1 MVITCEMYYKRLLG
15 KEISKALEN
24 NPIVAIIGPRQVGK
38 TSLAKKVIEEI
49 TDNKIYLDLE
59 KSSDLQKLDNAE
71 WFLSQQKGKLICLD
85 EIQRKPEIFPLI
97 RSLVDEWQ
105 GNGHF
110 LVLGSASRE
119 LIMQSSETLAG
130 RISYKELTPFLF
142 SEIENDVKLED
153 YLVKGGFP
161 RASLAD
167 YDISMEWRLDFITT
181 FLERDLLFWSGFSTQ
196 TMRKLWQMTAHLNGQ
211 TINYEMLSRSL
222 NVSNATCRNYIEL
235 LSSTFMV
242 NLLSPYE
249 TNVKKRIVKSPKIYL
264 NDSGI
269 VNALLGIQ
277 DFESMSGSPAIGGIW
292 ELAVYANLKGHFPRA
307 DFYFYRTS
315 NGAEIDF
322 VMEYQNKRFAIEC
335 KAGHQ
340 PKLGRGNWNA
350 IEDINPDHVFLA
362 APVQEGWPVSEKV
375 DVVNI
380 AELISSIKLK

>member
-1 MVITCEMYYKRLLG
+1 MHYPRNLQI
-15 KEISKALEN
+15 EINKALLN

-49 TDNKIYLDLE
+49 AENQIYLDLE
-59 KSSDLQKLDNAE
+59 KPSDLQKLDNPE
-71 WFLSQQKGKLICLD
+71 WFLAQQKGKLICLD

-130 RISYKELTPFLF
+130 RISYKELTPFLV
-142 SEIENDVKLED
+142 SEIENDIQLED

-161 RASLAD
+161 RAILAD
-167 YDISMEWRLDFITT
+167 NQISMEWRLDFIST

-211 TINYEMLSRSL
+211 TINYELLSKSL

-242 NLLSPYE
+242 NLIPPLES
-249 TNVKKRIVKSPKIYL
+249 NVKKRIVKSPKIFL
-264 NDSGI
+264 NDTGI
-269 VNALLGIQ
+269 VNSLLGIK
-277 DFESMSGSPAIGGIW
+277 DFEALAGSPAIGGIW
-292 ELAVYANLKGHFPRA
+292 ELAIYANLKGHFPRA
-307 DFYFYRTS
+307 NFYFYRTS
-315 NGAEIDF
+315 NGAEIDL
-322 VMEYQNKRFAIEC
+322 VMENLNKRFAIEC
-335 KAGHQ
+335 KAGNH
-340 PKLGRGNWNA
+340 PKLSRGNWNA
-350 IEDINPDHVFLA
+350 IEDIKPLHVFIA
-362 APVQEGWPVSEKV
+362 APVEKGWPVSENV
-375 DVVNI
+375 NVVNI
-380 AELISSIKLK
+380 TELIAAIKSM

>member
-1 MVITCEMYYKRLLG
+1 MHYPRNLKI
-15 KEISKALEN
+15 EINKALLN

-49 TDNKIYLDLE
+49 AENQIYLDLE
-59 KSSDLQKLDNAE
+59 KPSDLQKLDNPE
-71 WFLSQQKGKLICLD
+71 WFLAQQKGKLICLD

-130 RISYKELTPFLF
+130 RISYKELTPFLV
-142 SEIENDVKLED
+142 SEIENDIQLED

-161 RASLAD
+161 RAILAD
-167 YDISMEWRLDFITT
+167 NHISMEWRLDFIST

-211 TINYEMLSRSL
+211 TINYELLSKSL

-242 NLLSPYE
+242 NLIPPFES
-249 TNVKKRIVKSPKIYL
+249 NVKKRIVKSPKIFL
-264 NDSGI
+264 NDTGI
-269 VNALLGIQ
+269 VNSLLGIK
-277 DFESMSGSPAIGGIW
+277 DFEALAGSPAIGGIW
-292 ELAVYANLKGHFPRA
+292 ELAIYANLKGHFPRA
-307 DFYFYRTS
+307 NFYFYRTS
-315 NGAEIDF
+315 NGAEIDL
-322 VMEYQNKRFAIEC
+322 VMENLDKRFAIEC
-335 KAGHQ
+335 KAGNH
-340 PKLGRGNWNA
+340 PKLSRGNWNA
-350 IEDINPDHVFLA
+350 IEDINPNHVFIA
-362 APVQEGWPVSEKV
+362 APVEKGWPVSENV
-375 DVVNI
+375 NVVNI
-380 AELISSIKLK
+380 TELIAAIKSM